1 MQLIAMN
8 LGPLKPDPQHL
19 VAAAVLFGSVFF
31 LVRRILPRLDRVLE
45 IRAGILEEITGG
57 ATAELRTEA
66 ERVRDKREELL
77 AEARHDAA
85 LVRQRAREEGAAL
98 IAAAREDGVRER
110 DGLVASGQARIETE
124 RASAEAELRG
134 QVSELA
140 SELASRIVGEPIP
153 ATTGSGR

>member
-8 LGPLKPDPQHL
+8 LGPLKPEPQHL
-19 VAAAVLFGSVFF
+19 AAAAVLFGSVFF

-45 IRAGILEEITGG
+45 VRAGILEGVTGG
-57 ATAELRTEA
+57 PAAELRLEA
-66 ERVRDKREELL
+66 ERIRDKREEML

-85 LVRQRAREEGAAL
+85 QVRQRAREEGAAL

-110 DGLVASGQARIETE
+110 DELVASGQARIETE

-134 QVSELA
+134 QVFELA
-140 SELASRIVGEPIP
+140 SDLASRIVGEPIP
-153 ATTGSGR
+153 AQAATGR

>member
-8 LGPLKPDPQHL
+8 LGPLKPEPQHL
-19 VAAAVLFGSVFF
+19 AVAAVLFGSVFF
-31 LVRRILPRLDRVLE
+31 LVRRILPRIDRVLE
-45 IRAGILEEITGG
+45 VRAGIFEEITGG
-57 ATAELRTEA
+57 HAAELRSDA
-66 ERVRDKREELL
+66 ERVRDARDAML

-110 DGLVASGQARIETE
+110 DELVASGQARIESE

-140 SELASRIVGEPIP
+140 SALASRIVGEPIP

>member
-8 LGPLKPDPQHL
+8 LGPLKPEPQHL
-19 VAAAVLFGSVFF
+19 VAATLLFGSVFL
-31 LVRRILPRLDRVLE
+31 LVRRILPRIDRVLE
-45 IRAGILEEITGG
+45 IRAGILDEVTGG
-57 ATAELRTEA
+57 QTAELRSEA
-66 ERVRDKREELL
+66 ERVREARDAML

-110 DGLVASGQARIETE
+110 DELVTSGQTGIETE

-140 SELASRIVGEPIP
+140 SALASRIVGEPIP
-153 ATTGSGR
+153 ATTGPGR

>member
-8 LGPLKPDPQHL
+8 LGPLKPDPQHV

-31 LVRRILPRLDRVLE
+31 LVRRILPRIDRVLE
-45 IRAGILEEITGG
+45 VRAGFFEEITGG
-57 ATAELRTEA
+57 HAAELRSDA
-66 ERVRDKREELL
+66 ERIREKREELL

-110 DGLVASGQARIETE
+110 DELVASGQTRIETE

-140 SELASRIVGEPIP
+140 SALASRIVGEPIP
-153 ATTGSGR
+153 ARTATGR

>member
-8 LGPLKPDPQHL
+8 LGPLKPEPQHL
-19 VAAAVLFGSVFF
+19 VAAALLFGPVFL

-45 IRAGILEEITGG
+45 IRAGILDEVTGG
-57 ATAELRTEA
+57 QTAELRSEA
-66 ERVRDKREELL
+66 ERVREARDAML

-110 DGLVASGQARIETE
+110 DELVMSGQARIETE

-140 SELASRIVGEPIP
+140 SALASRIVGEPIP
-153 ATTGSGR
+153 ATAGSGR

>member
-31 LVRRILPRLDRVLE
+31 VVRRILPRIDLVLE
-45 IRAGILEEITGG
+45 TRAEILDGVTGG
-57 ATAELRTEA
+57 AAAELRREA
-66 ERVRDKREELL
+66 DQVRESCERLL
-77 AEARHDAA
+77 AEARRDAA
-85 LVRQRAREEGAAL
+85 QVRQQAREEGAVL
-98 IAAAREDGVRER
+98 IEAARADAIRER
-110 DGLVASGQARIETE
+110 DELVASGQSRIEAE

-140 SELASRIVGEPIP
+140 SALASRIVGEPIP
-153 ATTGSGR
+153 AQTVTGR